1 MIARALTDVPTL
13 TWSRDYLDPTLPP
26 EGWEDPD
33 TVVDLRPA
41 GADAALDDLP
51 PLDFGEPYLS

>member
-13 TWSRDYLDPTLPP
+13 EFDPTLPP
-26 EGWEDPD
+26 SEDWEDPD
-33 TVVDLRPA
+33 TVVDLLPA